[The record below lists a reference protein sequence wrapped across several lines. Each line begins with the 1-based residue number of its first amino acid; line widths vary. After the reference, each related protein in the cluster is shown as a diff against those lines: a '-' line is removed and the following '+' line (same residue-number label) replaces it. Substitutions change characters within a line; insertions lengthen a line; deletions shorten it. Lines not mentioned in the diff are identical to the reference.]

1 VRIADVEA
9 VAARLEALGAAVM
22 ARVTGHDHF
31 HVAMRDP
38 EGNELDLR

>member
-1 VRIADVEA
+1 VRIADVQA
-9 VAARLEALGAAVM
+9 IAARLAALGAAVM
-22 ARVTGHDHF
+22 ARVPRQDHL